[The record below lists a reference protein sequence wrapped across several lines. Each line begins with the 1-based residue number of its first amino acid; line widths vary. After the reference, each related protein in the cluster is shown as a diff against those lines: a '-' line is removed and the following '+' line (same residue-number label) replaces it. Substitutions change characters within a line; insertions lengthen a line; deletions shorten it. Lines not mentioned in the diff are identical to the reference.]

1 MKKISICLL
10 CMLMLFGYVTVPV
23 AAANDGI
30 MPCYNNVIQTNTSFD
45 ISESGVATVTVSYN
59 GITGVT
65 TGATITTKIQKR
77 TLGMI
82 WTKVDIGEPNIEIVI
97 TSTKVIGDYHYDIQ
111 LNSTG
116 NYRAVITYTVSGS
129 GGADDVIEDICTA
142 EYNQHLL
149 KNCPSKKPNK

>member
-45 ISESGVATVTVSYN
+45 ISESGVATVIVSYN

-82 WTKVDIGEPNIEIVI
+82 WTKVDIGTTNNEWVDIARLADYSTFHSVTLPDKGTYRVVVEYEI
-97 TSTKVIGDYHYDIQ
+97 
-111 LNSTG
+111 TG
-116 NYRAVITYTVSGS
+116 T
-129 GGADDVIEDICTA
+129 GGATDVIEDIQTE
-142 EYNQHLL
+142 EYN
-149 KNCPSKKPNK
+149 